1 MIFNWSYYSSL
12 PKLEVASAFY
22 YGLLFD
28 ISAITYF
35 NFLFIL
41 LHIIPIRQRDSKPY
55 QLILKV
61 LFFITNGAALLSNI
75 ADSEYFKFCGKR
87 TGFEFFKIKAEVGS
101 MFVSYLKDFW
111 FLFVIWILML
121 YALHLLYKLTMK
133 EQKIRLNRKNVLIQ
147 SAIAVFLIFAFAIA
161 ARGGF
166 YLKPIRPFDAAR
178 FAEPELISL
187 ITNTPHTM
195 IMTINDD
202 HIQKFN
208 YMSDAFAKSLFD
220 PIHVPRSGIKA
231 MNKKNVVI
239 IILESF
245 GKEYIGYFNKG
256 KGYTP
261 FLDSLFGKSL
271 VFNYSYSDGK
281 RSIDAMPAILSSI
294 PSWMNVP
301 YVNTSYQSNNISS
314 LGRILGKEGY
324 FTAYFHGGR
333 NGTMAFDNFI
343 NVSAFGKYYGMNEYP
358 QQSDFDGGWGI
369 GDEPFMK
376 FMAQEIDRN
385 KKPFCV
391 ALFTLSSHQPYHIP
405 EKYKNKFKVG
415 PLPIHR
421 AVEYSDYSLRQF
433 FATIS
438 HSSWFQN
445 TLFVITADHSAE
457 SISPFY
463 QTMIGK
469 YAIPIAFYMP
479 GTKLVADT
487 TRVVQQID
495 IMPSVLDYLNYPKK
509 YFAMGNS
516 VFDSTKQGRAVQF
529 NEGLWQIVKPP
540 YFYVLGNKPIGFYN
554 FINDSLLKQ
563 NLIKTTNPASYF
575 SIENELK
582 AVKQTYSRVLNK
594 NEMIVR

>member
-55 QLILKV
+55 QLLLKV
-61 LFFITNGAALLSNI
+61 IFFITNGAALLSNI

-133 EQKIRLNRKNVLIQ
+133 EQKIILKRKNVLIQ
-147 SAIAVFLIFAFAIA
+147 SAIAAFLIFSFVIA

-208 YMSDAFAKSLFD
+208 YMSDAIAKSLFD
-220 PIHVPRSGIKA
+220 PIHVPRSDIKA

-343 NVSAFGKYYGMNEYP
+343 NVSACGKYYGMNEYP

-405 EKYKNKFKVG
+405 EKYKNKFKAG

-575 SIENELK
+575 SIDNELK